1 VFAVNAKAE
10 FSTKKPDRW
19 RAGAVL
25 AVLLCLCA
33 GPLEA
38 LPESKRVNSVKS
50 LTNILSLVEKDN
62 GDRARFTTM
71 KLQIHLEDVYISQ
84 GTAIVLKPRALSAA
98 IGELL
103 EEKKSRSEVGKT
115 ILRRY
120 QDGEFHE

>member
-1 VFAVNAKAE
+1 M
-10 FSTKKPDRW
+10 
-19 RAGAVL
+19 L

-33 GPLEA
+33 GRLDA

-84 GTAIVLKPRALSAA
+84 GTAIVLKPKELSTA

-103 EEKKSRSEVGKT
+103 DEEKSRSEVGKI